1 MNRLR
6 PWMGSAHNLWPDFAV
21 ILTMMQARLT
31 MLCLA
36 LTIGLFGCTYDDL
49 ETLGNPVD
57 CDTFDTTYGQD
68 ILPLV
73 TENCQG
79 CHSGGTPAAGIA
91 FEEHADI
98 ALFAEAMLG
107 RMELEPGDGLLMP
120 PSGKLDSC
128 SIARFTTWIDAGKPD
143 N

>member
-6 PWMGSAHNLWPDFAV
+6 PWVVTANNLRYDFAV
-21 ILTMMQARLT
+21 ILTMMQARFT
-31 MLCLA
+31 TLCLA
-36 LTIGLFGCTYDDL
+36 VMIGLSGCTYDDL

-73 TENCQG
+73 TDNCQG

-91 FEEHADI
+91 LEEYANI

-107 RMELEPGDGLLMP
+107 RMELEPGDDQLMP

>member
-6 PWMGSAHNLWPDFAV
+6 PWVVSANNLRSDFAV
-21 ILTMMQARLT
+21 ILTMMQARFT
-31 MLCLA
+31 TLCLA
-36 LTIGLFGCTYDDL
+36 AMIGLFGCTYDDL

-73 TENCQG
+73 TDNCQG

-91 FEEHADI
+91 LEEHADI

-107 RMELEPGDGLLMP
+107 RMELEPGDDQLMP

>member
-1 MNRLR
+1 MNLSRPCVVTVKNLR
-6 PWMGSAHNLWPDFAV
+6 PAFAV
-21 ILTMMQARLT
+21 ILRMMQVRFT
-31 MLCLA
+31 SLCLVM
-36 LTIGLFGCTYDDL
+36 LIGLFGCTYNDL

-57 CDTFDTTYGQD
+57 CDTFDTRYGQD

-91 FEEHADI
+91 FEEYADI
-98 ALFAEAMLG
+98 ALFAEAMLS

>member
-6 PWMGSAHNLWPDFAV
+6 PWVVSANNLRPDFAV
-21 ILTMMQARLT
+21 ILTMMQARFT

-36 LTIGLFGCTYDDL
+36 AMIGLFGCTYDDL

-57 CDTFDTTYGQD
+57 CDTFATTYGQD

-73 TENCQG
+73 TDNCQG
-79 CHSGGTPAAGIA
+79 CHSGSTPAAGIA
-91 FEEHADI
+91 LEEHADI

-128 SIARFTTWIDAGKPD
+128 SIARFTTWIEAGKPD